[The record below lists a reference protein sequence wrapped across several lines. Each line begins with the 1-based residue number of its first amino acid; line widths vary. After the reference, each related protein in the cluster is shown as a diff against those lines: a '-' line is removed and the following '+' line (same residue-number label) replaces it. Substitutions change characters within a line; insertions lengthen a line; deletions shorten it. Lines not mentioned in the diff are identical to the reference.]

1 VIDAWQEFNTMQI
14 AIGFALRPSYGNK
27 LLRVL
32 WNLQFFSKISIIILF
47 PILKFLGNCFNQ
59 EFYGILSVNVVN
71 MILNKSN
78 FILGKILLVS
88 WQMIVKARMETWKNI
103 RQHSR
108 SLKKILHLET
118 KKTII
123 WTTINIFSS
132 FQGSMKRNLT
142 PPMGFLPQVLATF
155 NIQPIQFFR
164 CSASLDIEEKNIV
177 IGEETLETAIDA
189 LLLHVI

>member
-1 VIDAWQEFNTMQI
+1 
-14 AIGFALRPSYGNK
+14 
-27 LLRVL
+27 
-32 WNLQFFSKISIIILF
+32 
-47 PILKFLGNCFNQ
+47 
-59 EFYGILSVNVVN
+59 

-155 NIQPIQFFR
+155 NIQPMQLLKH
-164 CSASLDIEEKNIV
+164 SPSPKIENENMAID
-177 IGEETLETAIDA
+177 EETL
-189 LLLHVI
+189 